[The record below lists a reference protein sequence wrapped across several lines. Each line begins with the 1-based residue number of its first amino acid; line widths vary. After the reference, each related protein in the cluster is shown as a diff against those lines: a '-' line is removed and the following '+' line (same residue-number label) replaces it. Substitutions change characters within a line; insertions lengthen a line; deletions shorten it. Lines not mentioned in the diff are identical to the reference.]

1 MASLAVRSLARRAR
15 PGAAALNG
23 VSLEIEDGRIASL
36 LGPASTGKTALL
48 RAIAGLD
55 PLDRGEVLI
64 DGVAVMNRP
73 AHQRRIGLVFQ
84 DLALFETQT
93 ARDNVAFG
101 MRARGWAEERCL
113 QQADELLLHI
123 GLGEHAT
130 RQVAELSPEARG
142 RVALAR
148 AIAPRPDLLLL
159 DEPAA
164 TLGEL
169 QRSLWRELLGDLL
182 HDFGITALVATQD
195 VREASAFA
203 DVVAVFMQGRV
214 LQLGPTARVLASPS
228 STIVAELVGYQ
239 RLIDGTWHDGELREA
254 DVGALAGPKMP
265 PIEPTATAMAHPS
278 AMFAIPAEQDLGAGL
293 IGTVERAIPEGP
305 VWNVRVRLDAEGRRT
320 VVARWEWD
328 LAPPAAGT
336 RLAIVVV
343 PGTLRFFTS
352 SGTPSTAIRA
362 PRAAAPRRHRPP
374 RPIVP
379 RRIESRRHT
388 GAMAD
393 RRAASR
399 TGIFPS
405 SRSRSHRRPAPS
417 PRSFS
422 ASHRRSTDLPPTL
435 RPIAPALCTLTP
447 WRWLTCSVAARTRKR
462 GRSAHWRVQTA
473 RSPRTIART
482 RRCSS
487 SATSRAR

>member
-1 MASLAVRSLARRAR
+1 M
-15 PGAAALNG
+15 
-23 VSLEIEDGRIASL
+23 
-36 LGPASTGKTALL
+36 
-48 RAIAGLD
+48 
-55 PLDRGEVLI
+55 LI

-148 AIAPRPDLLLL
+148 AIAPRPDL
-159 DEPAA
+159 
-164 TLGEL
+164 

-254 DVGALAGPKMP
+254 GVGALAGPKMP

-305 VWNVRVRLDAEGRRT
+305 AWNVRVRLDAEGRRT

-352 SGTPSTAIRA
+352 SGYAVDRH
-362 PRAAAPRRHRPP
+362 PRAARRRSAPASAPATDRS
-374 RPIVP
+374 
-379 RRIESRRHT
+379 E
-388 GAMAD
+388 AD
-393 RRAASR
+393 REQAPHGRDGGQENGVTNGHLPEQSIPLAPPASAEPQVVQR
-399 TGIFPS
+399 E
-405 SRSRSHRRPAPS
+405 S
-417 PRSFS
+417 P
-422 ASHRRSTDLPPTL
+422 TVD
-435 RPIAPALCTLTP
+435 
-447 WRWLTCSVAARTRKR
+447 
-462 GRSAHWRVQTA
+462 
-473 RSPRTIART
+473 
-482 RRCSS
+482 
-487 SATSRAR
+487 